1 MALLSFDHVV
11 CRHVNATLLAG
22 QHGGWV
28 LGAMP
33 SLRFGAGG
41 CRGLTCLLA
50 FTFLPLVKA
59 ISAP

>member
-1 MALLSFDHVV
+1 MTHLSLNHVV
-11 CRHVNATLLAG
+11 CWHVNATLLAG

-28 LGAMP
+28 LGAVP
-33 SLRFGAGG
+33 RLRLGAGG
-41 CRGLTCLLA
+41 CCGLTCLLA

>member
-1 MALLSFDHVV
+1 MTHLSLNHVV
-11 CRHVNATLLAG
+11 CWHVNATLLAG

-28 LGAMP
+28 WGAVPRLRLGAG
-33 SLRFGAGG
+33 R
-41 CRGLTCLLA
+41 CCGLTCLLA

>member
-1 MALLSFDHVV
+1 MTHLSVDHVV

-22 QHGGWV
+22 QHGGRV
-28 LGAMP
+28 LGAVP
-33 SLRFGAGG
+33 RLRLGAGG
-41 CRGLTCLLA
+41 CCGLTCLLA